1 MGDKRLLMPSY
12 NSVPDSDPQ
21 IKRVDLDNPEIAGR
35 KSAMPGASKNGMT
48 LKHVGG
54 KS

>member
-21 IKRVDLDNPEIAGR
+21 IKRVDLDNPQIAGR
-35 KSAMPGASKNGMT
+35 KSAMPGPMKEQLSI
-48 LKHVGG
+48 KHVAG